1 MADKKKYL
9 IGVDL
14 GGTKIALA
22 LSDRQGRI
30 IAEKV
35 LPTRTKARPAE
46 VIKEIIS
53 AIRDLNRSSGISL
66 AQVAGI
72 GFGAPGQVLPDRG
85 VVVSSPN
92 LPTWHNVRLVGPI
105 EQALKRPVYLDND
118 ANVAAVG
125 ELFFGAGRGIKD
137 FIFVT
142 ISTGIGGGIIINGD
156 LYRGAR
162 NIAGEVGHMVI
173 QANGPRCGCG
183 SFGCWE
189 AMASGTAIARVAR
202 SKVRALLKL
211 AGSTKGTARQRQ
223 HARQAA
229 AGLLRSAG
237 GRLDRIDSRT
247 VCQAARQ
254 GDLLSLAVITDISY
268 YLGVGFSN
276 LINVFNPSRIII
288 SGGVTQDWALF
299 EPLVHKTVKQLA
311 FSQAAAS
318 VRIVKSPLGKKTGLL
333 GALALV
339 RYSQEEC

>member
-1 MADKKKYL
+1 MADKKQYL

-22 LSDRQGRI
+22 LSDNRGRI
-30 IAEKV
+30 MAEKV

-46 VIKEIIS
+46 VIKEIIIG
-53 AIRDLNRSSGISL
+53 IRELSRTSGIPLSR
-66 AQVAGI
+66 VAGI
-72 GFGAPGQVLPDRG
+72 GFGAPGQVLPSRG
-85 VVVSSPN
+85 VVISSPN
-92 LPTWHNVRLVGPI
+92 LPTWRHVRLVQPI
-105 EQALKRPVYLDND
+105 RQALKRPVYLDND
-118 ANVAAVG
+118 ANVAALG
-125 ELFFGAGRGIKD
+125 ELFFGAGRGIND

-173 QANGPRCGCG
+173 QANGPKCGCG

-202 SKVRALLKL
+202 AKVQALIKL
-211 AGSTKGTARQRQ
+211 AGSKKGTVSQR
-223 HARQAA
+223 RQARRAVAVMWA
-229 AGLLRSAG
+229 AAG
-237 GRLDRIDSRT
+237 GRLDRIDAKV

-254 GDLLSLAVITDISY
+254 GDLLALAVIAEISY

-276 LINVFNPSRIII
+276 LINVFNPGRIVI
-288 SGGVTQDWALF
+288 SGGVTQDWSLF
-299 EPLVHKTVKQLA
+299 EKLVHKTIKQLA

-318 VRIVKSPLGKKTGLL
+318 VKIVKSPLGKKTGLL

-339 RYSQEEC
+339 RYSREK